1 MKSFRLLAAL
11 LAACALTAANASG
24 QPAKKGPKKSAATG
38 VVMSG
43 LHNPRGLAIDRK
55 GTLYV
60 AEAGQGGSGPC
71 AVLSDGLLRCFGS
84 TGRVSRLRHGD
95 QEVVADGLPSN
106 APAGGGAAVG
116 PHDLT
121 LQGGK
126 AYVTVGI
133 GANPLDPAAAPFRA
147 RGMGRLAKVRPS
159 ARHPD
164 HWRLRTDIA
173 AFEAAR
179 NPDAGP
185 PDSNPYGIFGRHG
198 RLYVTDAGGNDLL
211 KLQGRHVSLVA
222 VLPSRPQGRSTDS
235 VPTTVARGPDGAFYV
250 GELTGGPFLP
260 NQSRVWKV
268 VPGQAPVPFGPTW
281 SWIIDLAWG
290 PDGHLYVLEFGLPVP
305 PFSPGALWRLE
316 SNGTK
321 TPIATGLE
329 SPGGFV
335 FGHRRTIYISNKSTN
350 PVAGEV
356 LRIRP

>member
-24 QPAKKGPKKSAATG
+24 QPAKKGPKKSAGTG

-43 LHNPRGLAIDRK
+43 LHNPRGLAIDKK

-95 QEVVADGLPSN
+95 QEVVADRLPSN

-147 RGMGRLAKVRPS
+147 RGMGRLAKVHPN

-164 HWRLRTDIA
+164 HWRLRTDLA
-173 AFEAAR
+173 GFEAAR
-179 NPDAGP
+179 NPDTGP
-185 PDSNPYGIFGRHG
+185 PDSNPYGILGRHG

-211 KLQGRHVSLVA
+211 KVRGRHVSVVA

-235 VPTTVARGPDGAFYV
+235 VPTSVARGPDGAFYV

-335 FGHRRTIYISNKSTN
+335 FGRHGTIYISNKSTN
-350 PVAGEV
+350 PVVGEV
-356 LRIRP
+356 LSIRP